1 MTNKLTTANPGHVGR
16 LVISFDVELAWG
28 AIESE
33 RWAGREANSVYE
45 QTRTTIR
52 QLLKAFDTYEIPAT
66 FAFVGGMLEEPGK
79 WALEHLPE
87 PARSR
92 TWQALKDGEER
103 SFTGHDILDMVTA
116 TRLEHPIACHSYSHT
131 RFLYPGVTRAFV
143 VEDLQHFWRVLPEGL
158 TATPALVF
166 PNNDENFYTEVRESG
181 FRAIRGRDPQPA
193 GRFHWQRQL
202 RSMIGS
208 PELSRVTDAGN
219 GLLRSTG
226 SVQFISGKRRRLFL
240 VERLARIGLEKAV
253 QEGGTLHVWNHPFNL
268 AESPGLLE
276 AFIRML
282 RQAANLRDQGLLVAG
297 AMEMGQ

>member
-1 MTNKLTTANPGHVGR
+1 MTDKSATVNSGRVGR

-33 RWAGREANSVYE
+33 RWAGREANGVYK
-45 QTRTTIR
+45 QTRTTTQ
-52 QLLKAFDTYEIPAT
+52 QLLEAFETYEIPAT

-79 WALEHLPE
+79 WALDHLPE

-92 TWQALKDGEER
+92 TWQALKNGDPS
-103 SFTGHDILDMVTA
+103 SFSGHDVLDMLA
-116 TRLEHPIACHSYSHT
+116 GTRLNHPIACHSYSHT
-131 RFLYPGVTRAFV
+131 RFLYPGVTKAFV
-143 VEDLQHFWRVLPEGL
+143 EEDLSHFWRVLPKGI

-166 PNNDENFYTEVRESG
+166 PNNDENFYTEVRECG
-181 FRAIRGRDPQPA
+181 FRAIRGRDPQPQ

-208 PELSRVTDAGN
+208 PELSRVTDVGN
-219 GLLRSTG
+219 GLLRNTG
-226 SVQFISGKRRRLFL
+226 SVQFISGRRRRLFL

-253 QEGGTLHVWNHPFNL
+253 REGGTLHVWNHPFNL
-268 AESPGLLE
+268 AESPNLLE

-282 RQAANLRDQGLLVAG
+282 RQAADLRDKGLLVVG
-297 AMEMGQ
+297 SMEMGQ